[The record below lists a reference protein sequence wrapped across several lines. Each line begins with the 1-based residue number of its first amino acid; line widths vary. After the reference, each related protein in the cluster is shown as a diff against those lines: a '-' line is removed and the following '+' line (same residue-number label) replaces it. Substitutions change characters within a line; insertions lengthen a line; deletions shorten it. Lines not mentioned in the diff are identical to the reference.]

1 MMGADFDG
9 HKEKSLNTLKRAME
23 NGEVDEKVIPL
34 LDIINKTRSFFT
46 TSSCSGR
53 ISLSHVPLKGK
64 KKDHKFVAKWHRKVK
79 VEEVAEKI
87 GEVLESKAFPNS
99 VLWLKFE
106 SFILH
111 IGCRDLEAAE
121 KLINLC
127 IRLGFKRSGAFRI
140 TPFPFV
146 EVIATDYVA
155 VPVGINNRIGVSDNY
170 IRFVV
175 EILNGRMEEN
185 DRKLR
190 RFTEAFENEL
200 ASDFD

>member
-1 MMGADFDG
+1 MSADFDG
-9 HKEKSLNTLKRAME
+9 HKERSLNALKRAME
-23 NGEVDEKVIPL
+23 NGEVDKKVIPL
-34 LDIINKTRSFFT
+34 LDIINKTRNFFT

-79 VEEVAEKI
+79 VEEITENI
-87 GEVLESKAFPNS
+87 RNVLESRAFPNS

-127 IRLGFKRSGAFRI
+127 IRLGFKRSGMFRV

-155 VPVGINNRIGVSDNY
+155 VPVGINNKISVSEDYIG
-170 IRFVV
+170 FVV
-175 EILNGRMEEN
+175 EMLNTRMEEN
-185 DRKLR
+185 DRKLK

-200 ASDFD
+200 APDFD